1 MRLDGRTVPKDWS
14 EHYLELIVNRK
25 AEPARC
31 LGSLGRQVASQ
42 QHYRG
47 SEADQ
52 KRQLVTCSL

>member
-14 EHYLELIVNRK
+14 EHYLELIVSRK
-25 AEPARC
+25 VEQACC
-31 LGSLGRQVASQ
+31 LGTLGRQVTSQ
-42 QHYRG
+42 QHGRS